1 MEKILLSKKNCHRA
15 KTVKQINDPNSSIFD
30 FKFREHEIS
39 KNFFNS
45 QRAHLAGD
53 IIIPDV
59 DTEMNK
65 WEVTSWKYEEN
76 FEDMWDLAVC
86 AFNNTSFSPEERAR
100 MYIKDYEDLLQKDL
114 NAIPKEEHGRYIAK
128 FREWIQI
135 LFKKHSRILSV
146 MITGPARFPSSR
158 NEKANN
164 SYDNAVSEFYEW
176 RKRTAKAIERKI
188 ENSKSL
194 DQKEN
199 DQWIALKRDIDLN
212 IKTCVEIDTGK
223 NNYSYRVAFTN
234 SIFGKIER
242 LAKNGKT
249 NLVVKALD
257 YIKQIQ
263 NDERIG
269 LKKPLFTSRHK
280 IWKIKEVCEQVIQKK
295 EELNIKENNEIEFE
309 GGKVVKNYSEDRL
322 QILFDK
328 KPDPDMI
335 YNLKHNGFRWSPR
348 FKAWQRQLTSNSF
361 YACERVL
368 KISIKN

>member
-1 MEKILLSKKNCHRA
+1 MEKVLLSKKNCHRA
-15 KTVKQINDPNSSIFD
+15 ATVKQANNPSSPILD
-30 FKFREHEIS
+30 FKFREHEVS
-39 KNFFNS
+39 RNFFGS

-59 DTEMNK
+59 DAEMNK
-65 WEVTSWKYEEN
+65 WKVTSWKYEEN
-76 FEDMWDLAVC
+76 FEDMWDLAVRS
-86 AFNNTSFSPEERAR
+86 FSNTSFSPEERAR
-100 MYIKDYEDLLQKDL
+100 MYINDYEDLLQSDL
-114 NAIPKEEHGRYIAK
+114 KIIPKEEHERYIAK
-128 FREWIQI
+128 FREWVRT
-135 LFKKHSRILSV
+135 LFEKHSRILSV
-146 MITGPARFPSSR
+146 MITGPARFPNAR

-164 SYDNAVSEFYEW
+164 SYDAAVNEFFEW
-176 RKRTAKAIERKI
+176 RKRASKAIERNI
-188 ENSKSL
+188 ENAKSPE
-194 DQKEN
+194 QKEN
-199 DQWIALKRDIDLN
+199 EQWVSLKRDMDFN
-212 IKTCVEIDTGK
+212 IGTCVEIDTGK
-223 NNYSYRVAFTN
+223 NNYSYRTAFTN

-242 LAKNGKT
+242 LANNGKA
-249 NLVVKALD
+249 NLVLKALD

-263 NDERIG
+263 EDERIG
-269 LKKPLFTSRHK
+269 IKKPLFTSRHK
-280 IWKIKEVCEQVIQKK
+280 IWKLKEVCEQAIQKK
-295 EELNIKENNEIEFE
+295 EELNNKESDEIEFD